1 MELVCMGSPTKP
13 KERPQRGRPFPTIL
27 SHSENYREDTIAP
40 AARSLRTTAP
50 PFITNFTR
58 CISVMSVSGSP
69 ATAIMSANLPFS
81 IVPRLSALWMI
92 SALTV
97 VAMRRVYT
105 GLAPHLTKMGNI
117 SPCTPWEQLHSVLYT
132 LPGGGAEPL
141 PQPSITPAASIF
153 FHVTSTSRY
162 RL

>member
-1 MELVCMGSPTKP
+1 MVLRRRERSTAIRLASECGRDKETAPTWRAAPDDSP
-13 KERPQRGRPFPTIL
+13 
-27 SHSENYREDTIAP
+27 HSGYYLEDTIIP

-69 ATAIMSANLPFS
+69 ETAIMSANLPFS
-81 IVPRLSALWMI
+81 MAPRLSCLWMI

-97 VAMRRVYT
+97 VAIRSVYK

-117 SPCTPWEQLHSVLYT
+117 SPCTPCEQLHSVL
-132 LPGGGAEPL
+132 
-141 PQPSITPAASIF
+141 
-153 FHVTSTSRY
+153 
-162 RL
+162 